1 MLTSRPY
8 YGRFEIDFG
17 NKAGV
22 RLVPVDT
29 DYEECFGE
37 GVVGAFERKLAESE
51 RKRVRI
57 RAVLVI
63 NPHNPLGMYIQTKGD
78 WRG

>member
-29 DYEECFGE
+29 DHEECFGK

-51 RKRVRI
+51 RERVRV
-57 RAVLVI
+57 RAVLVV
-63 NPHNPLGMYIQTKGD
+63 NPHNPLGMYIQMKGD
-78 WRG
+78 GIG